1 MNQKQIEGMEDPPI
15 PDEVKEAAE
24 EYDSA
29 HKAKGKAAKRFNN
42 AKTKL
47 LEAMEEHG
55 VDRVKIR
62 NGEKYLEHEV
72 TDKINYKKPEDL
84 KPKLRRSNGKT
95 EGFTEEQLQSIPDVE
110 VKEIGLTDT
119 QLEPLAE
126 AGISTASE
134 LGEKIDSNKT
144 NWFDDIKGLSKQH
157 ATRIARK
164 LDLWREDQI

>member
-1 MNQKQIEGMEDPPI
+1 MNQKQLEGMEDPPV
-15 PDEVKEAAE
+15 PDEVKQAAE
-24 EYDSA
+24 EYDAA

-55 VDRVKIR
+55 VERVKIR
-62 NGEKYLEHEV
+62 NGEKFLEHEV

-84 KPKLRRSNGKT
+84 KPKLRRSNGNK
-95 EGFTEEQLQSIPDVE
+95 EGFTDAEIASIPDVE
-110 VKEIGLTDT
+110 IKEIGLTDS
-119 QLEPLAE
+119 QMKPLTE
-126 AGISTASE
+126 AGIKTTSE

-144 NWFDDIKGLSKQH
+144 NWHEEITGLNKQQ

-164 LDLWREDQI
+164 LDLWREDQL